1 MLRSTTLPFLCKNCW
16 KNKESRD
23 TLFLNIYSTLNLYER
38 NVTSSLS
45 EKVPMPNQFDPYRD
59 ALVVEKHTVWPDE
72 YEDWSENDR
81 SRIEALL
88 HASPEE
94 ALDLDYVRQHSG
106 FARIITVT
114 PDDLERVAAT

>member
-1 MLRSTTLPFLCKNCW
+1 M
-16 KNKESRD
+16 
-23 TLFLNIYSTLNLYER
+23 YEW

-59 ALVVEKHTVWPDE
+59 ALVIEKHTVWPDE
-72 YEDWSENDR
+72 YEDWSETDR

>member
-1 MLRSTTLPFLCKNCW
+1 MS
-16 KNKESRD
+16 
-23 TLFLNIYSTLNLYER
+23 
-38 NVTSSLS
+38 
-45 EKVPMPNQFDPYRD
+45 NQFDPYRD

-81 SRIEALL
+81 SRIEMLL
-88 HASPEE
+88 HATPEE

-114 PDDLERVAAT
+114 PDDLERVAAA

>member
-1 MLRSTTLPFLCKNCW
+1 MNETLTTL
-16 KNKESRD
+16 
-23 TLFLNIYSTLNLYER
+23 
-38 NVTSSLS
+38 LS
-45 EKVPMPNQFDPYRD
+45 EKAPMPNQFDPYRD

-81 SRIEALL
+81 SRIETLL
-88 HASPEE
+88 HDTPEE

-114 PDDLERVAAT
+114 PDDLERVAAA